1 LREAEFDLKS
11 SQLQME
17 QEEREEQIARQ
28 EQQYMDRIEAIWKSR
43 QREYELDEN
52 LTSSSGNRRA

>member
-1 LREAEFDLKS
+1 
-11 SQLQME
+11 ME